1 MDLKEKKN
9 NLLFTNHDAVG
20 LPFLDNSADVSI
32 FCNTMHHMP
41 THTHLELLLENLYRV
56 GKKSVII
63 EIEKPSKTGLF
74 PHLLNKYWYMGFL
87 KDVGGAYLEE
97 QEFQTIVKSAAK
109 DKNVEFSSFKN
120 IQGKYMI
127 AVVE

>member
-1 MDLKEKKN
+1 
-9 NLLFTNHDAVG
+9 
-20 LPFLDNSADVSI
+20 
-32 FCNTMHHMP
+32 